1 VRLLCQIVSP
11 MNLLEL
17 LPCLTKQDCENIAL
31 VMRCYGPPDHPL
43 QTNYPDYLKAA
54 AAIPIIGLS
63 SREEVL
69 AALRKAAPF
78 YQPANDTIRKLES
91 KCRSHPG
98 VNK

>member
-1 VRLLCQIVSP
+1 MAESLLVW
-11 MNLLEL
+11 
-17 LPCLTKQDCENIAL
+17 LPKLTEKDRENIAL
-31 VMRCYGPPDHPL
+31 AIRCCGRPDHPL
-43 QTNYPDYLKAA
+43 KTDFPDYLKAA